1 MAHFFSKRRERG
13 RSRLW
18 PSREPISELSNQ
30 NCCPHHRPQKGTC
43 GFSSPC
49 IAGTREGTR
58 SLHKPTSDPSSHL
71 GCCWEMLV
79 CLCSPVSL
87 FCHSPG
93 GPVLLFSEGFG
104 LCTAPQSS
112 LKKDAHP
119 RWGNQYQGLIK
130 GNAVN
135 CTALCSDLFSVSAFW
150 GGGGGWEVGKYRES
164 SLQKSK
170 GKAPN

>member
-43 GFSSPC
+43 GFSSLC

-71 GCCWEMLV
+71 GCCWEMLI

-87 FCHSPG
+87 FCHSPEVPFCSSQKALG
-93 GPVLLFSEGFG
+93 CVLLHGAPWRRMHIHAGGTSIRASLRAMLLTAQLCAVICFLSVRFG
-104 LCTAPQSS
+104 E
-112 LKKDAHP
+112 
-119 RWGNQYQGLIK
+119 
-130 GNAVN
+130 
-135 CTALCSDLFSVSAFW
+135 
-150 GGGGGWEVGKYRES
+150 GGGWEVGKYRES